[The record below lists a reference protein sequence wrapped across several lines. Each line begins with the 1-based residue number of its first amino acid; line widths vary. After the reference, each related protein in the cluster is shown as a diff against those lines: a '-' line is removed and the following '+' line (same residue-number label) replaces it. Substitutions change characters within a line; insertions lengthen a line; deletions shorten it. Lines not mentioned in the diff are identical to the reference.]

1 MITLNQRKK
10 VSLHARSACDEA
22 SLLCIY
28 SIKFMWLLTTKI
40 VKSVMKPSAG
50 TKKKKGKKKK
60 SLSGYFYYRPKKVNC
75 IPLNSNIWEAHTVTC
90 EAHTVTCKSKFF

>member
-10 VSLHARSACDEA
+10 VSLHARNACDEA

-50 TKKKKGKKKK
+50 TKKKKGKKKSHWVGTFTIDLRK
-60 SLSGYFYYRPKKVNC
+60 
-75 IPLNSNIWEAHTVTC
+75 
-90 EAHTVTCKSKFF
+90 